1 MKITPGDLNKKLPGS
16 DNLWASAINFRKEV
30 TDYLKTGA
38 QKGLP
43 VQGLLASTPPQN

>member
-1 MKITPGDLNKKLPGS
+1 MQISPGDLNKKVPGS

-30 TDYLKTGA
+30 TGFLKTGA
-38 QKGLP
+38 KKELP